1 METSVVFLLLEKD
14 KEQNLVSL
22 FAKGAEK
29 SLKLLSFPQSTEQN
43 SLQRHW

>member
-1 METSVVFLLLEKD
+1 MEISVVFLLLEKD

-22 FAKGAEK
+22 FAKAVEK
-29 SLKLLSFPQSTEQN
+29 SLKLLSFPQSTELN

>member
-1 METSVVFLLLEKD
+1 MEISVVFLLLEKD

-22 FAKGAEK
+22 FAKGVERNPRH
-29 SLKLLSFPQSTEQN
+29 LSFPLSTEQN

>member
-1 METSVVFLLLEKD
+1 MEISVVLLLLEKD

-22 FAKGAEK
+22 FARGVEK
-29 SLKLLSFPQSTEQN
+29 SPKLLSFPQNTEQN